1 MKPQQKKQQQ
11 QLREKGFDTFISGA
25 NKERVNQKT
34 KNQLKVKSR
43 NVKKWNDEHSQSQ
56 KIGTLDHD
64 DLEVLRKSLVQ
75 GNVLSKSQQDL
86 LEKLQKDTPI
96 DHRYDPH
103 FSQLLD
109 SDNDEL
115 DEQYIQEEEE
125 LCQSEGEDNGN
136 GEEVYKDDFE
146 NTKPQIQPV
155 VQQPQPQQIIQVV
168 NLPAT
173 KPRPNS
179 GISEQPQSQQQQPQ
193 QLRQPSQEIKPLPLN
208 KPEMKQYASKPQL
221 RANSVTKQ
229 EDIKND
235 NHSFKA
241 PQTSQSQKPQEKQKD
256 NLEELFEK
264 IEKLS
269 SNEKQKLIFFLNKN
283 TINADEKTDRSEI
296 KNEQNLQKQT
306 SEIVSKQQKQQKE
319 LQIIENK
326 PKEQIQLSLPQQQS
340 NHQPS
345 LQMPQIENKKRNSS
359 INNVIQIQQEFV
371 NQEKL
376 QIGMEKNSEI
386 LIDKN
391 CQLKIRILSTWG
403 NPSLVGLTEIEL
415 YAIDG
420 NKVQLKPYNIKMAN
434 AQSLKMPEILINGKY
449 LTKDAV
455 NMWLGS
461 MPDPPKT
468 IDIEIS
474 YDDDIVLGGLKIFN
488 YNKSLIDSVKGV
500 RDMEILC
507 RQNGV
512 VISKIV
518 EIKKGTGFEID
529 DYGTEIQI
537 MDNFKFPTFQNT
549 HSKFAQKLRGQI
561 DQSDVIEKKQ
571 EKLEDSKPPPSRKG
585 KGPIV
590 VDVFKGERLDTGK
603 TDKKVEQIQP
613 SNNNQQNQ
621 QPINEPRRRRDM
633 PQPTQDYLEETLQY
647 FNITQQGR
655 LKPGQRQDIIEDPV
669 PIQKYEEIDALDF
682 FFKGQQRPN
691 NVQPKQQLSKW
702 ETPAQQ
708 QLPQQITQQPNRNN
722 YRQQT
727 QENAQLIK
735 DLLNQPLINQAP
747 LKKAKKQVSL
757 PSLPQVRV
765 ITIHIHSTW
774 GDKYYVGLNG
784 IEIFNEQGKQIE
796 IQDPY
801 SQVKADPS
809 DINVLPEYFNDPRT
823 PDKLVDGVY
832 YTQSDMHVWL
842 SPFQRGKINKITID
856 LNDKKKISMIR
867 IWNYNKSRIHSFRGA
882 KDISL
887 FFDNQIVF
895 RGDIKKGFGNM
906 NLQRVINQNEQ
917 PFELF
922 LFTSDENIIQQ
933 IAKNDW
939 INSQEF
945 QTIQHDH
952 QNERPNTGNAD
963 SEVRPTTSAKVTNLQ
978 NEIKQARQQEQNQQ
992 RQEKQQIQ
1000 RALVNQNSNGIICRY
1015 LQIKL
1020 LRPWAD
1026 QPYIGLT
1033 GVDIYGK
1040 EGKIQV
1046 KNIKSDY
1053 QSDGDKVNIVSLIN
1067 GINVTTNDMNMC
1079 ILPFQP
1085 GRYVTFTFTFDIP
1098 QLITS
1103 IRIWNYNK
1111 SYEDSFRGAKFIS
1124 LLSDQGII
1132 SNCVGLKRA
1141 PGCEIY
1147 DYAQTITIPCKEY
1160 VFEETTQ
1167 VQKQLRCEY
1176 EINNLMV
1183 GYELKIQLITTFGDI
1198 HYIGLNGLEILDWK
1212 GRQIQGNIGAEPSSV
1227 RILQSMRGDKRVV
1240 ENLLDGINETQ
1251 NDTHMWLAPFTNR
1264 CFDHSQ
1270 DPQIN
1275 TLYFGSEQ
1283 PFALGCIIF
1292 WNYTKTP
1299 LRGVHEIAISLDDYI
1314 IYRGYLRQAG
1324 NDGNQTVVLFYR
1336 DMQLM
1341 ERFSGKYY
1349 TEFGQKQSAGYKN
1362 EEKGTRQVQT
1372 YALLERPITRVKDI
1386 VHFVKK
1392 VKILPALN
1400 ISTQNQSIALYTKYS
1415 SRRSKNFE
1423 DFFARKPVKWVIDF
1437 KDQLHQLDDE
1447 EYLKRFYPS
1456 NQQPHK
1462 IKSLLEYYRYH
1473 KNLPRL
1479 FFGALAEKAIAFFE
1493 KKKKHEYR
1501 RIKQM
1506 LGIPYDQSN
1515 LSTQYE
1521 KLNEDIQVL
1530 NSLSK
1535 FTEKSTQSILNKFFK
1550 TQPNQP
1556 SDYKLNID
1564 ETWLTMQQQELNIPQ
1579 LNSKQ
1584 ALQNHKSLTKIVKK
1598 HSNDKIKLPFHLLKG
1613 KTLSNIRN
1621 SQNQSPERLNPTQKS
1636 SSQQHINSSQE
1647 ECEFQSYMK
1656 SKILTLSQQNKK
1668 KINKIF
1674 QYRNQFDQN
1683 YYINTQGRRNST
1695 HFITSTSSVS
1705 PDQIKI
1711 EQPRLSQIQ
1720 LNIQDRQS
1728 QSNFFNYALH
1738 FPMQTSSQF
1747 TYKTD
1752 VSPQKK
1758 NQQIIQIYSNNL
1770 SNKIKTQPRKSTE
1783 KLRIF
1788 QHPNSNTTK
1797 LNISKAVLQKKD
1809 KIPPFLQLKFRLDD
1823 LQHSNN
1829 RRKQCNQNPD
1839 VQQIQIDDKQQTRG
1853 SSYTMVKSQVTT
1865 KKQIKNK

>member
-25 NKERVNQKT
+25 NKDRVNQKN
-34 KNQLKVKSR
+34 KNQLKLKTRS
-43 NVKKWNDEHSQSQ
+43 VKKWNDEQSQSQ
-56 KIGTLDHD
+56 KIGTLDQD

-115 DEQYIQEEEE
+115 VEQQIQEEEE
-125 LCQSEGEDNGN
+125 LCQSEGEDYE
-136 GEEVYKDDFE
+136 EEVYRDDFE

-155 VQQPQPQQIIQVV
+155 VQQSQPQKVIQVV

-173 KPRPNS
+173 KPRPIS
-179 GISEQPQSQQQQPQ
+179 AISEQAQSQQQLPQ
-193 QLRQPSQEIKPLPLN
+193 QVRQPSTEIKPLPLN
-208 KPEMKQYASKPQL
+208 KPEIKQYASKPQL

-229 EDIKND
+229 DDIKND
-235 NHSFKA
+235 NPSFKI

-256 NLEELFEK
+256 QLEELFEK

-269 SNEKQKLIFFLNKN
+269 SNEKQKLILFLNKN
-283 TINADEKTDRSEI
+283 TINQEDKTDRSEI
-296 KNEQNLQKQT
+296 SNEQNQQKL
-306 SEIVSKQQKQQKE
+306 SLEIPIKQQKQQKE

-326 PKEQIQLSLPQQQS
+326 PKEQIQLPLPQQIS
-340 NHQPS
+340 TNNQPA
-345 LQMPQIENKKRNSS
+345 LQIPQIETKKRNKS
-359 INNVIQIQQEFV
+359 INNIIQMQQDFV
-371 NQEKL
+371 KEEKA
-376 QIGMEKNSEI
+376 QIILEKNTDL

-391 CQLKIRILSTWG
+391 SQLKMRILSTWG

-415 YAIDG
+415 YTIDG
-420 NKVQLKPYNIKMAN
+420 NKVQLKPYNIKMSN
-434 AQSLKMPEILINGKY
+434 AQSLKLPEILINGKF

-474 YDDDIVLGGLKIFN
+474 YDDDVILGGIKVYN

-507 RQNGV
+507 RQNGK

-537 MDNFKFPTFQNT
+537 IDTFKFQNLQNT
-549 HSKFAQKLRGQI
+549 QSKFAQKLRGQI
-561 DQSDVIEKKQ
+561 DQSDIIEKKQ

-603 TDKKVEQIQP
+603 TDKKIEQTQQQ
-613 SNNNQQNQ
+613 NNNQSNQ
-621 QPINEPRRRRDM
+621 QQIIEPRRRRDN

-655 LKPGQRQDIIEDPV
+655 LKPVQRQDIIEDPS
-669 PIQKYEEIDALDF
+669 PLPKYEEIDALDF

-691 NVQPKQQLSKW
+691 NIQQKPQLSKW
-702 ETPAQQ
+702 ETPSQQ
-708 QLPQQITQQPNRNN
+708 QIPSQIIQQPNRNN

-735 DLLNQPLINQAP
+735 ELLNQPLINQVP
-747 LKKAKKQVSL
+747 IKKAKKQVSL
-757 PSLPQVRV
+757 PNLPQVKV

-796 IQDPY
+796 ISDPY
-801 SQVKADPS
+801 NQVKADPS

-856 LNDKKKISMIR
+856 LIDKKKISMIR

-895 RGDIKKGFGNM
+895 KGDIKKGFGNM

-939 INSQEF
+939 INTQEF
-945 QTIQHDH
+945 QTIQHDY

-963 SEVRPTTSAKVTNLQ
+963 LEVRPTTSAKVTSLQ

-1053 QSDGDKVNIVSLIN
+1053 QNDGDKGNIMSLIN
-1067 GINVTTNDMNMC
+1067 GINVTTNDMNMY

-1085 GRYVTFTFTFDIP
+1085 GMCVTLTFTFDIP

-1111 SYEDSFRGAKFIS
+1111 SYEDTFRGAKFIS
-1124 LLSDQGII
+1124 LQSDQGII

-1141 PGCEIY
+1141 PGCETY

-1160 VFEETTQ
+1160 IFEETIQ

-1198 HYIGLNGLEILDWK
+1198 HYIGLNGLEILDYK
-1212 GRQIQGNIGAEPSSV
+1212 GRQVQGNIGAEPSSV

-1299 LRGVHEIAISLDDYI
+1299 TRGVHEIAISLDDYI

-1341 ERFSGKYY
+1341 EKFSGKYY

-1372 YALLERPITRVKDI
+1372 YALLERPITRVKGSSISI
-1386 VHFVKK
+1386 VQK
-1392 VKILPALN
+1392 LMELQMLN
-1400 ISTQNQSIALYTKYS
+1400 IFIHNQSIVYQQLNNEQALYTKYS
-1415 SRRSKNFE
+1415 SKKSKNFE
-1423 DFFARKPVKWVIDF
+1423 DFFAQIPAKWIIEF
-1437 KDQLHQLDDE
+1437 KDYLHFQDDD
-1447 EYLKRFYPS
+1447 EYLKRYYPS
-1456 NQQPHK
+1456 NQQPQK
-1462 IKSLLEYYRYH
+1462 LKSLLDYYKYH
-1473 KNLPRL
+1473 QNLPRM
-1479 FFGALAEKAIAFFE
+1479 FFGVLAEIAISFYE
-1493 KKKKHEYR
+1493 KKKY
-1501 RIKQM
+1501 
-1506 LGIPYDQSN
+1506 
-1515 LSTQYE
+1515 
-1521 KLNEDIQVL
+1521 
-1530 NSLSK
+1530 
-1535 FTEKSTQSILNKFFK
+1535 
-1550 TQPNQP
+1550 
-1556 SDYKLNID
+1556 
-1564 ETWLTMQQQELNIPQ
+1564 
-1579 LNSKQ
+1579 
-1584 ALQNHKSLTKIVKK
+1584 
-1598 HSNDKIKLPFHLLKG
+1598 IKLL
-1613 KTLSNIRN
+1613 I
-1621 SQNQSPERLNPTQKS
+1621 
-1636 SSQQHINSSQE
+1636 
-1647 ECEFQSYMK
+1647 
-1656 SKILTLSQQNKK
+1656 
-1668 KINKIF
+1668 
-1674 QYRNQFDQN
+1674 
-1683 YYINTQGRRNST
+1683 
-1695 HFITSTSSVS
+1695 
-1705 PDQIKI
+1705 
-1711 EQPRLSQIQ
+1711 
-1720 LNIQDRQS
+1720 NIQ
-1728 QSNFFNYALH
+1728 
-1738 FPMQTSSQF
+1738 
-1747 TYKTD
+1747 
-1752 VSPQKK
+1752 QK
-1758 NQQIIQIYSNNL
+1758 I
-1770 SNKIKTQPRKSTE
+1770 
-1783 KLRIF
+1783 
-1788 QHPNSNTTK
+1788 
-1797 LNISKAVLQKKD
+1797 
-1809 KIPPFLQLKFRLDD
+1809 
-1823 LQHSNN
+1823 
-1829 RRKQCNQNPD
+1829 
-1839 VQQIQIDDKQQTRG
+1839 
-1853 SSYTMVKSQVTT
+1853 
-1865 KKQIKNK
+1865 

>member
-25 NKERVNQKT
+25 NKDRVNQKN
-34 KNQLKVKSR
+34 KNQLNLKTKSI
-43 NVKKWNDEHSQSQ
+43 KKWNDEKSQSQ

-115 DEQYIQEEEE
+115 DEQQIQEEEE
-125 LCQSEGEDNGN
+125 LCQSEGEENDQN
-136 GEEVYKDDFE
+136 VYKDDFE
-146 NTKPQIQPV
+146 KTKPQIQPIV
-155 VQQPQPQQIIQVV
+155 QQQQPQQVIQVV

-173 KPRPNS
+173 KPRPIS
-179 GISEQPQSQQQQPQ
+179 AISEQPQIQQQQPQ
-193 QLRQPSQEIKPLPLN
+193 QFKQPSTEIKPTPLA
-208 KPEMKQYASKPQL
+208 KPEIKQYASKPQL

-235 NHSFKA
+235 NHSFNP
-241 PQTSQSQKPQEKQKD
+241 PQTSQSQKPQEKKD

-269 SNEKQKLIFFLNKN
+269 SNEKQKLILFLNRN
-283 TINADEKTDRSEI
+283 TIDLEEKTDRSEI
-296 KNEQNLQKQT
+296 QNEQNQQKFKLDMA
-306 SEIVSKQQKQQKE
+306 IKQQKQQKE
-319 LQIIENK
+319 IQIIENK
-326 PKEQIQLSLPQQQS
+326 PKEQVSLITPQQIT
-340 NHQPS
+340 NNQPS
-345 LQMPQIENKKRNSS
+345 LQIPQIENKKRNAS
-359 INNVIQIQQEFV
+359 INNVIQMQQEFV
-371 NQEKL
+371 NQEKA
-376 QIGMEKNSEI
+376 QINTEKNSDL

-415 YAIDG
+415 YTTDG
-420 NKVQLKPYNIKMAN
+420 NKVQLKPYNIKMTN

-474 YDDDIVLGGLKIFN
+474 YDDDIVLGGIKIFN

-500 RDMEILC
+500 RDMEVLC
-507 RQNGV
+507 RQNGK

-549 HSKFAQKLRGQI
+549 QSKFAQKLRGQI
-561 DQSDVIEKKQ
+561 DQSDIIEKKQ

-603 TDKKVEQIQP
+603 SDKKVEQPQQQ
-613 SNNNQQNQ
+613 NNNQTNQ
-621 QPINEPRRRRDM
+621 QQIIEPRRRRDI

-655 LKPGQRQDIIEDPV
+655 LKPVQRQDIIEDPV
-669 PIQKYEEIDALDF
+669 PLPKYEEIDALDF

-691 NVQPKQQLSKW
+691 NIQPKQQLSKW
-702 ETPAQQ
+702 ETPTQQ
-708 QLPQQITQQPNRNN
+708 QIPQQIIQQPNRNN
-722 YRQQT
+722 FRQQT

-747 LKKAKKQVSL
+747 VKKAKKQVSL
-757 PSLPQVRV
+757 PTIPQVRI

-784 IEIFNEQGKQIE
+784 IEIFNEIGKQIE

-856 LNDKKKISMIR
+856 LIDKKKISMIR

-887 FFDNQIVF
+887 YFDNQIVF

-922 LFTSDENIIQQ
+922 LFTSDDNIIQQ

-939 INSQEF
+939 INTQEF
-945 QTIQHDH
+945 QTIQHDY

-1000 RALVNQNSNGIICRY
+1000 RALINQNSNGITCRY

-1053 QSDGDKVNIVSLIN
+1053 QSDGDKGNINSLIN
-1067 GINVTTNDMNMC
+1067 GINVTTNDMNMY
-1079 ILPFQP
+1079 ILPYQP
-1085 GRYVTFTFTFDIP
+1085 GRCVTLTFTFDIP

-1111 SYEDSFRGAKFIS
+1111 SYEDTFRGAKFIS

-1147 DYAQTITIPCKEY
+1147 DYAQTITIPCKDY
-1160 VFEETTQ
+1160 IFEETTQ

-1198 HYIGLNGLEILDWK
+1198 HYIGLNGLEILDYK

-1240 ENLLDGINETQ
+1240 ENLLDGINETH
-1251 NDTHMWLAPFTNR
+1251 NDIHMWLAPFTNR

-1324 NDGNQTVVLFYR
+1324 NDGNQTVILFYR

-1349 TEFGQKQSAGYKN
+1349 TEFGQKQTAGYKN
-1362 EEKGTRQVQT
+1362 EEKGTRQVQS
-1372 YALLERPITRVKDI
+1372 YALLERPITRVKEALS
-1386 VHFVKK
+1386 
-1392 VKILPALN
+1392 ILLKNQRYFQRQTFLLINNKQCINNQTMNRHCTLN
-1400 ISTQNQSIALYTKYS
+1400 I
-1415 SRRSKNFE
+1415 
-1423 DFFARKPVKWVIDF
+1423 
-1437 KDQLHQLDDE
+1437 HQENPKTLTT
-1447 EYLKRFYPS
+1447 
-1456 NQQPHK
+1456 
-1462 IKSLLEYYRYH
+1462 SLLENQQNGLLILKIIYSIQVINSHIKLNLCCNTIDFIRIYLDFFLEFQQIKLYH
-1473 KNLPRL
+1473 FLR
-1479 FFGALAEKAIAFFE
+1479 
-1493 KKKKHEYR
+1493 KKSITIYQQLLNRKYEYR
-1501 RIKQM
+1501 RIKKM

-1515 LSTQYE
+1515 QSTQYE
-1521 KLNEDIQVL
+1521 KLKEDIQVL

-1535 FTEKSTQSILNKFFK
+1535 FTENSTISILNELFK
-1550 TQPNQP
+1550 IQPK
-1556 SDYKLNID
+1556 DYQLNID
-1564 ETWLTMQQQELNIPQ
+1564 ETWLTMQQQELNIPKLNNQQVPQNLQ
-1579 LNSKQ
+1579 LLKKFVQ
-1584 ALQNHKSLTKIVKK
+1584 K
-1598 HSNDKIKLPFHLLKG
+1598 HSKDKINLPFHLLKG
-1613 KTLSNIRN
+1613 KTLSNLRN
-1621 SQNQSPERLNPTQKS
+1621 SCNQSPERLFPTQKS
-1636 SSQQHINSSQE
+1636 TSQQYINSSQE
-1647 ECEFQSYMK
+1647 ECEFKSQMK
-1656 SKILTLSQQNKK
+1656 SKILTLSQQHKIKTHNK
-1668 KINKIF
+1668 
-1674 QYRNQFDQN
+1674 NQIDQN
-1683 YYINTQGRRNST
+1683 YYINTLGKRNST

-1705 PDQIKI
+1705 PEQIRI
-1711 EQPRLSQIQ
+1711 EQSRLSQIY
-1720 LNIQDRQS
+1720 LNVQDRQS
-1728 QSNFFNYALH
+1728 QSNIFNHAFH
-1738 FPMQTSSQF
+1738 FPVQSSNQF
-1747 TYKTD
+1747 TFKND
-1752 VSPQKK
+1752 VSPKKK

-1770 SNKIKTQPRKSTE
+1770 SNKIKTQPRKSPE
-1783 KLRIF
+1783 RQRVF
-1788 QHPNSNTTK
+1788 QHTSSQSTKYNNSKTLFQTN
-1797 LNISKAVLQKKD
+1797 D
-1809 KIPPFLQLKFRLDD
+1809 KISSFLQLKFRLDN
-1823 LQHSNN
+1823 LQNSNN
-1829 RRKQCNQNPD
+1829 KRKQLNPNSD
-1839 VQQIQIDDKQQTRG
+1839 INQIQKEEKQYIRG
-1853 SSYTMVKSQVTT
+1853 QSYNMVKNKITA

>member
-25 NKERVNQKT
+25 NKDRVNQKN
-34 KNQLKVKSR
+34 KNQLNLKTKS
-43 NVKKWNDEHSQSQ
+43 VKKWNDEKSQSQ

-115 DEQYIQEEEE
+115 DEQQIQEEEE
-125 LCQSEGEDNGN
+125 LCQSEGEENDQNF
-136 GEEVYKDDFE
+136 YKDDFE
-146 NTKPQIQPV
+146 KTKPQIQPIV
-155 VQQPQPQQIIQVV
+155 QQQQPQQVIQVV

-173 KPRPNS
+173 KPRPIS
-179 GISEQPQSQQQQPQ
+179 AISEQPQIQQQQQ
-193 QLRQPSQEIKPLPLN
+193 QQYKQPSTEIKPIPLA
-208 KPEMKQYASKPQL
+208 KPEIKQYASKPQL

-235 NHSFKA
+235 NHSFNP
-241 PQTSQSQKPQEKQKD
+241 PQTSQSQKPQEKKD

-269 SNEKQKLIFFLNKN
+269 SNEKQKLILFLNKN
-283 TINADEKTDRSEI
+283 TLDLEEKTDRSEI
-296 KNEQNLQKQT
+296 QNEQNQQKFKLDMA
-306 SEIVSKQQKQQKE
+306 IKQQKMQKE
-319 LQIIENK
+319 IQIIENK
-326 PKEQIQLSLPQQQS
+326 PKEQVPLITPQQIT
-340 NHQPS
+340 NNQPS
-345 LQMPQIENKKRNSS
+345 LQIPQIENKKRNAS
-359 INNVIQIQQEFV
+359 INNVIQMQQEFV
-371 NQEKL
+371 NQEKA
-376 QIGMEKNSEI
+376 QINTEKNSDL

-415 YAIDG
+415 YTTDG
-420 NKVQLKPYNIKMAN
+420 NKVQLKPYNIKMTN

-474 YDDDIVLGGLKIFN
+474 YDDDIVLGGIKIFN

-500 RDMEILC
+500 RDMEVLC
-507 RQNGV
+507 RQNGK

-549 HSKFAQKLRGQI
+549 QSKFAQKLRGQI
-561 DQSDVIEKKQ
+561 DQSDIIEKKQ

-603 TDKKVEQIQP
+603 TDKKVEQTQQQ
-613 SNNNQQNQ
+613 NNNQTNQ
-621 QPINEPRRRRDM
+621 QQIIEPRRRRDI

-655 LKPGQRQDIIEDPV
+655 LKPVQRQDIIEDPV
-669 PIQKYEEIDALDF
+669 PLPKYEEIDALDF

-691 NVQPKQQLSKW
+691 NIQPKQQLSKW
-702 ETPAQQ
+702 ETPTQQ
-708 QLPQQITQQPNRNN
+708 QIPQQIIQQPNRNN
-722 YRQQT
+722 FRQQT

-747 LKKAKKQVSL
+747 VKKAKKQVSL
-757 PSLPQVRV
+757 PNIPQVRI

-784 IEIFNEQGKQIE
+784 IEIFNEVGKQIE

-856 LNDKKKISMIR
+856 LIDKKKISMIR

-887 FFDNQIVF
+887 YFDNQIVF

-922 LFTSDENIIQQ
+922 LFTSDDNIIQQ

-939 INSQEF
+939 INTQEF
-945 QTIQHDH
+945 QTIQHDY
-952 QNERPNTGNAD
+952 QNERPNTGNTD

-1000 RALVNQNSNGIICRY
+1000 RALINQNSNGIICRY

-1053 QSDGDKVNIVSLIN
+1053 QSDGDKGNINSLIN
-1067 GINVTTNDMNMC
+1067 GINVTTNDMNMY
-1079 ILPFQP
+1079 ILPYQP
-1085 GRYVTFTFTFDIP
+1085 GRCVTLTFTFDIP

-1111 SYEDSFRGAKFIS
+1111 SYEDTFRGAKFIS

-1132 SNCVGLKRA
+1132 SNYVGLKRA

-1147 DYAQTITIPCKEY
+1147 DYAQTITIPCKDY
-1160 VFEETTQ
+1160 IFEETIQ

-1198 HYIGLNGLEILDWK
+1198 HYIGLNGLEILDYK

-1227 RILQSMRGDKRVV
+1227 RTLQSMRGDKRIV
-1240 ENLLDGINETQ
+1240 ENLLDGINETH
-1251 NDTHMWLAPFTNR
+1251 NDIHMWLAPFTNR
-1264 CFDHSQ
+1264 CFDHSL

-1314 IYRGYLRQAG
+1314 IYRGYLKQAG

-1349 TEFGQKQSAGYKN
+1349 TEFGQKQTAGYKN
-1362 EEKGTRQVQT
+1362 EEKGTRQVQS
-1372 YALLERPITRVKDI
+1372 YALLERPITRV
-1386 VHFVKK
+1386 
-1392 VKILPALN
+1392 LPTLN
-1400 ISTQNQSIALYTKYS
+1400 ISTHKQQIVYQQLNNEQALYTKYS
-1415 SRRSKNFE
+1415 SRKSKNFE

-1437 KDQLHQLDDE
+1437 KDHLYLQDDDT
-1447 EYLKRFYPS
+1447 YLKKFYPS

-1462 IKSLLEYYRYH
+1462 IKALLEYYRFH

-1479 FFGALAEKAIAFFE
+1479 FFGVLADKVISFFE
-1493 KKKKHEYR
+1493 KKKYNYLLTT
-1501 RIKQM
+1501 IKQ
-1506 LGIPYDQSN
+1506 
-1515 LSTQYE
+1515 
-1521 KLNEDIQVL
+1521 KV
-1530 NSLSK
+1530 
-1535 FTEKSTQSILNKFFK
+1535 
-1550 TQPNQP
+1550 
-1556 SDYKLNID
+1556 
-1564 ETWLTMQQQELNIPQ
+1564 
-1579 LNSKQ
+1579 
-1584 ALQNHKSLTKIVKK
+1584 
-1598 HSNDKIKLPFHLLKG
+1598 
-1613 KTLSNIRN
+1613 
-1621 SQNQSPERLNPTQKS
+1621 
-1636 SSQQHINSSQE
+1636 
-1647 ECEFQSYMK
+1647 
-1656 SKILTLSQQNKK
+1656 
-1668 KINKIF
+1668 
-1674 QYRNQFDQN
+1674 
-1683 YYINTQGRRNST
+1683 
-1695 HFITSTSSVS
+1695 
-1705 PDQIKI
+1705 
-1711 EQPRLSQIQ
+1711 
-1720 LNIQDRQS
+1720 
-1728 QSNFFNYALH
+1728 
-1738 FPMQTSSQF
+1738 
-1747 TYKTD
+1747 
-1752 VSPQKK
+1752 
-1758 NQQIIQIYSNNL
+1758 
-1770 SNKIKTQPRKSTE
+1770 
-1783 KLRIF
+1783 
-1788 QHPNSNTTK
+1788 
-1797 LNISKAVLQKKD
+1797 
-1809 KIPPFLQLKFRLDD
+1809 
-1823 LQHSNN
+1823 
-1829 RRKQCNQNPD
+1829 
-1839 VQQIQIDDKQQTRG
+1839 
-1853 SSYTMVKSQVTT
+1853 
-1865 KKQIKNK
+1865 